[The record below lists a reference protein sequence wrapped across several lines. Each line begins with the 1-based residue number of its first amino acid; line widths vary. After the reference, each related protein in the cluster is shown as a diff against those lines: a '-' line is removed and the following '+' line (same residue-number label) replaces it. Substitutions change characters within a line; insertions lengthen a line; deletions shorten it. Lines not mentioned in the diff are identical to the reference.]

1 MTTTLPPT
9 AAQRKAPAMS
19 TTLTSAVVPAAG
31 STARRTGPSFAT
43 LTGLEI
49 RKSLST
55 RSGKSVAALAVL
67 VGPLGVLLA
76 TLTSGGGV
84 VAAMALGIMGMLIA
98 LVLLALGVL
107 STAGEWTH
115 KSVQTTYLLV
125 PQRGRVLAAK
135 AAAMGL
141 LGFVLAGLGVGL
153 AVGALAVFTPGVI
166 WFAAVQAVIA
176 AIVAGAAFAVIGAGI
191 GAAVGNSAAALTGTY
206 LTLLGV
212 LPVVSSVKPQIA
224 ENLDPAASIVT
235 LAQHGAATTPIAVI
249 TGWVLVSTVAGMLIT
264 RRRAVA

>member
-1 MTTTLPPT
+1 
-9 AAQRKAPAMS
+9 MS
-19 TTLTSAVVPAAG
+19 TTVISPAVVPAAG
-31 STARRTGPSFAT
+31 PTARPAARRTGPSFPA
-43 LTGLEI
+43 LTGIEI

-67 VGPLGVLLA
+67 AGPLGVLLA
-76 TLTSGGGV
+76 TVTSGGGV
-84 VAAMALGIMGMLIA
+84 PAAMALGIMGMLIA

-125 PQRGRVLAAK
+125 PQRRRVLAAK

-153 AVGALAVFTPGVI
+153 AVGALAAFTPGVI
-166 WFAAVQAVIA
+166 WFAAVQAVTA
-176 AIVAGAAFAVIGAGI
+176 AIAAGAAFAVIGAGI

-212 LPVVSSVKPQIA
+212 LPVVSNVKPEIA